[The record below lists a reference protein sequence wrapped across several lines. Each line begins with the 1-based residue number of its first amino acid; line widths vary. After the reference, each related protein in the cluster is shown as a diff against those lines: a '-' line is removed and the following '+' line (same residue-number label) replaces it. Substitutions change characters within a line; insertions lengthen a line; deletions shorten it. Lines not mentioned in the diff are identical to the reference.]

1 MRGRGIEKTGEEDAR
16 RRGGQQRGGTTS
28 GHRGGTAVRKVGG
41 QHGVGHQSMEM
52 RLYGGDDR
60 VGSQRFP
67 AHLEIGLDVLR
78 LQC

>member
-41 QHGVGHQSMEM
+41 RHGVGHQSMEM
-52 RLYGGDDR
+52 RLYGG
-60 VGSQRFP
+60 
-67 AHLEIGLDVLR
+67 AAAAVLVPNDFLHIWR
-78 LQC
+78 